1 LQSIT
6 RPIELSVASKV
17 TDPHQCLTWVTEI
30 NDAYRA
36 LNRPRQKATQI
47 VDLKLR
53 TILWRSRILNH
64 LLTRPPPWAK
74 TDPGHLARILTALN
88 ICLTPHQ
95 QELAAGLLSS
105 AEIAGLMAN
114 QGITPV
120 GHPDLW
126 QTSGPGINLN
136 IVANR
141 SSSWPFHKW
150 RRNNRF
156 SRYQSSGEGVR
167 YRGVCFLPGDVLLAN
182 VNLDGNGIYTSL
194 SDPRSFS
201 SHSAFFAILEYH
213 GDRFPVV
220 IETYEK
226 GVRPVPLNVFLGP
239 RFCSYVE
246 VYRHH
251 EYSQQ
256 HAAAINKIAA
266 EFIENVRGYNFDSED
281 RDPAYMSCTAVGR
294 FLHQRSG
301 LTPARTMSKLD
312 HPNVRNNLSK
322 LGYTYFDFFAPV
334 DFLLNDCFRFAG
346 RIDNN
351 QIDRLLAR
359 ELVDKEFR
367 RQFRERDLDP
377 RRFPFPYRLNRWGLG
392 HMRRN
397 TVIGKAIG
405 LVEGFDPHN
414 LPKGPD
420 DLLAVIK
427 IAEKQIGAVISKT
440 RIAIERT
447 MADHDNPD
455 LASLMNSPE
464 LNSVV
469 ERSLNLSWLPP
480 KTSIKESRIS

>member
-1 LQSIT
+1 MQNINQS
-6 RPIELSVASKV
+6 IELSVASKI
-17 TDPHQCLTWVTEI
+17 TDPHQCLSWVTEI

-36 LNRPRQKATQI
+36 LDRPRQGATQV

-53 TILWRSRILNH
+53 TILWRSRILSH
-64 LLTRPPPWAK
+64 LLTRPPSWAVANSA
-74 TDPGHLARILTALN
+74 HLAQVLTALN
-88 ICLTPHQ
+88 TYLTPHQ
-95 QELAAGLLSS
+95 QELAAGLLSP
-105 AEIAGLMAN
+105 AEFAGLLAN

-120 GHPDLW
+120 AHPDLW
-126 QTSGPGINLN
+126 QTSGPGINLD

-150 RRNNRF
+150 RRNDRF
-156 SRYQSSGEGVR
+156 GRYESSGEGVR
-167 YRGVCFLPGDVLLAN
+167 YRGVDFLPGDVLLAN

-201 SHSAFFAILEYH
+201 SHSAFFAVLEYD

-246 VYRHH
+246 VYRHN
-251 EYSQQ
+251 EYSGQ
-256 HAAAINKIAA
+256 HAATINKIAA
-266 EFIENVRGYNFDSED
+266 EFVERVQGYNFDSED
-281 RDPAYMSCTAVGR
+281 QDPAYMSCTAVGR
-294 FLHQRSG
+294 FLHQQAG
-301 LTPARTMSKLD
+301 LTPARTMSKLH
-312 HPNVRNNLSK
+312 HPKVQSNLSK

-334 DFLLNDCFRFAG
+334 DFLLNDCFSYAG

-367 RQFRERDLDP
+367 RQFMERELDS

-392 HMRRN
+392 HIRRN
-397 TVIGKAIG
+397 TVIGKVIG
-405 LVEGFDPHN
+405 LVEGFDSHN

-420 DLLAVIK
+420 DLMAVIK
-427 IAEKQIGAVISKT
+427 IVEKQIGAVISKT
-440 RIAIERT
+440 RTAIEKT
-447 MADHDNPD
+447 MANHDNHD
-455 LASLMNSPE
+455 LEALMNSPE
-464 LNSVV
+464 LIAVV
-469 ERSLNLSWLPP
+469 ENSLNLPWLPP
-480 KTSIKESRIS
+480 NGKKS